1 MLFWYQLRKMAP
13 IYSGTD
19 DLWRAEN
26 WPKLVSSL
34 VSRYVIAT
42 VIVVHCHRLQR
53 FSEALD
59 NILPVS

>member
-1 MLFWYQLRKMAP
+1 MAP

-59 NILPVS
+59 NILPAS